1 MKTHCAHRWFP
12 SLASMALVLIA
23 VAANGAPRQNTSTT
37 PPASGNQPQSA
48 QPSADLGS
56 IADNVYTNDSLGMTY
71 EFPKGW
77 LVDRAWIEAQNKPQD
92 LGPRPTDPEQQ
103 AKYDSMV
110 AMKKGTYALLAVSE
124 HGGDTASD
132 TGPRIQLSVSPV
144 FENKSGAEILNSM
157 KSMYGRMRLVQIVDD
172 PADYTFGGLTFSRM
186 ELRLLDVI
194 LKGGAGFQS
203 AIIGTRNGQYLQFLI
218 LANSPEQLDSLVHS
232 LDSLRFK

>member
-1 MKTHCAHRWFP
+1 MHTSHR
-12 SLASMALVLIA
+12 SILTIAA
-23 VAANGAPRQNTSTT
+23 VALAVAVS
-37 PPASGNQPQSA
+37 ASGSYQNQNAAPAAPAASDK
-48 QPSADLGS
+48 PSRPADPSVDLGS
-56 IADNVYTNDSLGMTY
+56 IADNVYTNNSIGMTY

-92 LGPRPTDPEQQ
+92 LGPRPTDPEEQ

-110 AMKKGTYALLAVSE
+110 AMRKGTYALLAISE

-144 FENKSGAEILNSM
+144 FENKSGADILNGM

-172 PADYTFGGLTFSRM
+172 PADYTFGGVTFSRM
-186 ELRLLDVI
+186 DLRLLDVI
-194 LKGGAGFQS
+194 LRGGAGFQS
-203 AIIGTRNGQYLQFLI
+203 AIIGVRNGQYLQFVV
-218 LANSPEQLDSLVHS
+218 LANTPEQLDSLVHS

>member
-1 MKTHCAHRWFP
+1 MHTSHR
-12 SLASMALVLIA
+12 SILTIAA
-23 VAANGAPRQNTSTT
+23 VALAVAVS
-37 PPASGNQPQSA
+37 ASGSYQNQNAAPAAPAASDK
-48 QPSADLGS
+48 PSRPADPSVDLGS
-56 IADNVYTNDSLGMTY
+56 IADNVYTNNSIGMTY

-110 AMKKGTYALLAVSE
+110 AMRKGTYALLAVSE

-132 TGPRIQLSVSPV
+132 TGPRIQLSISPV
-144 FENKSGAEILNSM
+144 FENKSGADILNGM

-172 PADYTFGGLTFSRM
+172 PADYTFGGVTFSRM
-186 ELRLLDVI
+186 DLRLLDVI
-194 LKGGAGFQS
+194 LRGGAGFQS
-203 AIIGTRNGQYLQFLI
+203 AIIGVRNGQYLQFVV
-218 LANSPEQLDSLVHS
+218 LANTPEQLDSLVHS

>member
-1 MKTHCAHRWFP
+1 MHTSHR
-12 SLASMALVLIA
+12 SILTIAA
-23 VAANGAPRQNTSTT
+23 VALAVAVS
-37 PPASGNQPQSA
+37 ASGSYQNQNAAPAAPAASDK
-48 QPSADLGS
+48 PSRPADPSVDLGS
-56 IADNVYTNDSLGMTY
+56 IADNVYTNNSIGMTY

-110 AMKKGTYALLAVSE
+110 AMRKGTYALLAVSE

-132 TGPRIQLSVSPV
+132 TGPRIQLSISPV
-144 FENKSGAEILNSM
+144 FENKSGADILNGM

-172 PADYTFGGLTFSRM
+172 PADYTFGGVTFSRM
-186 ELRLLDVI
+186 DLRLLDVI
-194 LKGGAGFQS
+194 LRGGAGFQS
-203 AIIGTRNGQYLQFLI
+203 AIIGVRNGQYLQFLI
-218 LANSPEQLDSLVHS
+218 LANTPEQLDSLVHS

>member
-1 MKTHCAHRWFP
+1 MHTSHR
-12 SLASMALVLIA
+12 SILTIAA
-23 VAANGAPRQNTSTT
+23 VALAVAVS
-37 PPASGNQPQSA
+37 ASGSYQNQNAAPAAPAASDK
-48 QPSADLGS
+48 PSRPADPSVDLGS
-56 IADNVYTNDSLGMTY
+56 IADNVYTNNSIGMTY

-92 LGPRPTDPEQQ
+92 LGPRPTDPEEQ

-110 AMKKGTYALLAVSE
+110 AMRKGTYALLAVSE

-144 FENKSGAEILNSM
+144 FENKSGADILNGM

-186 ELRLLDVI
+186 DLRLLDVI
-194 LKGGAGFQS
+194 LRGGAGFQS
-203 AIIGTRNGQYLQFLI
+203 AIIGVRNGQYLQFVV
-218 LANSPEQLDSLVHS
+218 LANTPEQLDSLVHS

>member
-1 MKTHCAHRWFP
+1 MHTSHR
-12 SLASMALVLIA
+12 SILTIAA
-23 VAANGAPRQNTSTT
+23 VALAVAVS
-37 PPASGNQPQSA
+37 ASGSYQNQNAAPAAPAASDK
-48 QPSADLGS
+48 PSRPADPSVDLGS
-56 IADNVYTNDSLGMTY
+56 IADNVYTNNSIGVTY

-110 AMKKGTYALLAVSE
+110 AMRKGTYALLAVSE

-132 TGPRIQLSVSPV
+132 TGPRIQLSISPV
-144 FENKSGAEILNSM
+144 FENKSGADILNGM

-186 ELRLLDVI
+186 DLRLLDVI
-194 LKGGAGFQS
+194 LRGGAGFQS
-203 AIIGTRNGQYLQFLI
+203 AIIGVRNGQYLQFVV
-218 LANSPEQLDSLVHS
+218 LANTPEQLDSLVHS

>member
-1 MKTHCAHRWFP
+1 MHTSHR
-12 SLASMALVLIA
+12 SILTIAA
-23 VAANGAPRQNTSTT
+23 VALAVAVS
-37 PPASGNQPQSA
+37 ASGSYQNQNAAPAAPAASDK
-48 QPSADLGS
+48 PSRPADPSVDLGS
-56 IADNVYTNDSLGMTY
+56 IADNVYTNNSIGMTY

-92 LGPRPTDPEQQ
+92 LGPRPTDPEEQ

-110 AMKKGTYALLAVSE
+110 AMRKGTYALLAVSE

-144 FENKSGAEILNSM
+144 FENKSGADILNGM

-172 PADYTFGGLTFSRM
+172 PADFTFGGLTFSRM
-186 ELRLLDVI
+186 DLRLLDVI
-194 LKGGAGFQS
+194 LRGGAGFQS
-203 AIIGTRNGQYLQFLI
+203 AIIGVRNGQYLQFVV
-218 LANSPEQLDSLVHS
+218 LANTPEQLDTLVHS

>member
-1 MKTHCAHRWFP
+1 MHTSHR
-12 SLASMALVLIA
+12 SILTIAA
-23 VAANGAPRQNTSTT
+23 VALAVAVS
-37 PPASGNQPQSA
+37 ASGSYQNQNAAPAAPAASDK
-48 QPSADLGS
+48 PSRPADPSVDLGS
-56 IADNVYTNDSLGMTY
+56 IADNVYTNNSLGMTY

-110 AMKKGTYALLAVSE
+110 AMRKGTYALLAVSE

-132 TGPRIQLSVSPV
+132 TGPRIQLSISPV
-144 FENKSGAEILNSM
+144 FENKSGADILNGM

-172 PADYTFGGLTFSRM
+172 PADFTFGGLTFSRM
-186 ELRLLDVI
+186 DLRLLDVI
-194 LKGGAGFQS
+194 LRGGAGFQS
-203 AIIGTRNGQYLQFLI
+203 AIIGVRNGQYLQFVV
-218 LANSPEQLDSLVHS
+218 LANTPEQLDSLVHS

>member
-1 MKTHCAHRWFP
+1 MHTSHR
-12 SLASMALVLIA
+12 SILTIAA
-23 VAANGAPRQNTSTT
+23 VALAVAVS
-37 PPASGNQPQSA
+37 ASGSYQNQNAAPAAPAASDK
-48 QPSADLGS
+48 PSRPADPSVDLGS
-56 IADNVYTNDSLGMTY
+56 IADNVYTNNSLGMTY

-92 LGPRPTDPEQQ
+92 LGPRPTDPEEQ

-110 AMKKGTYALLAVSE
+110 AMRKGTYALLAVSE

-144 FENKSGAEILNSM
+144 FENKSGADILNGM

-186 ELRLLDVI
+186 DLRLLDVI
-194 LKGGAGFQS
+194 LRGGAGFQS
-203 AIIGTRNGQYLQFLI
+203 AIIGVRNGQYLQFLI
-218 LANSPEQLDSLVHS
+218 LANTPEQLDSLVHS

>member
-1 MKTHCAHRWFP
+1 MHTSHR
-12 SLASMALVLIA
+12 SILTIAA
-23 VAANGAPRQNTSTT
+23 VALAVAVS
-37 PPASGNQPQSA
+37 ASGSYQNQNAAPAAPAASDK
-48 QPSADLGS
+48 PSRPADPSVDLGS
-56 IADNVYTNDSLGMTY
+56 IADNVYTNNSLGMTY

-92 LGPRPTDPEQQ
+92 LGPRPTDPEEQ

-110 AMKKGTYALLAVSE
+110 AMRKGTYALLAVSE

-144 FENKSGAEILNSM
+144 FENKSGADILNGM

-172 PADYTFGGLTFSRM
+172 PADYTFGGVTFSRM
-186 ELRLLDVI
+186 DLRLLDVI
-194 LKGGAGFQS
+194 LRGGAGFQS
-203 AIIGTRNGQYLQFLI
+203 AIIGVRNGQYLQFVV
-218 LANSPEQLDSLVHS
+218 LANTPEQLDSLVHS

>member
-1 MKTHCAHRWFP
+1 MHTSHR
-12 SLASMALVLIA
+12 SILTIAA
-23 VAANGAPRQNTSTT
+23 VALAVAVS
-37 PPASGNQPQSA
+37 ASGSYQNQNAAPAAPAASDK
-48 QPSADLGS
+48 PSRPADPSVDLGS
-56 IADNVYTNDSLGMTY
+56 IADNVYTNNSIGMTY

-110 AMKKGTYALLAVSE
+110 AMRKGTYALLAVSE

-132 TGPRIQLSVSPV
+132 TGPRIQLSISPV
-144 FENKSGAEILNSM
+144 FENKSGADILNGM

-186 ELRLLDVI
+186 DLRLLDVI
-194 LKGGAGFQS
+194 LRGGAGFQS
-203 AIIGTRNGQYLQFLI
+203 AIIGVRNGQYLQFVV
-218 LANSPEQLDSLVHS
+218 LANTPEQLDSLVHS

>member
-1 MKTHCAHRWFP
+1 MHTSHR
-12 SLASMALVLIA
+12 SILTIAA
-23 VAANGAPRQNTSTT
+23 VALAVAVS
-37 PPASGNQPQSA
+37 ASGSYQNQNAAPAAPAASDK
-48 QPSADLGS
+48 PSRPADPSVDLGS
-56 IADNVYTNDSLGMTY
+56 IADNVYTNNSIGMTY

-92 LGPRPTDPEQQ
+92 LGPRPTDPEEQ

-144 FENKSGAEILNSM
+144 FENKSGADILNGM

-172 PADYTFGGLTFSRM
+172 PADFTFGGLTFSRM
-186 ELRLLDVI
+186 DLRLLDVI
-194 LKGGAGFQS
+194 LRGGAGFQS
-203 AIIGTRNGQYLQFLI
+203 AIIGVRNGQYLQFVV
-218 LANSPEQLDSLVHS
+218 LANTPEQLDSLVHS